1 MRKPVSCMTEFDRAF
16 AVAWFHTPPW
26 LQTQAPNF
34 EDVQNMAAAKVQ
46 RDALAAKATFKP
58 AGQTGKARLD
68 VLSWTLAG
76 AIAVGLSCAHL
87 LDGPTE
93 LQAVKAVASN
103 AHQAQREA
111 QHQARFVKAA
121 RRACGGDSA
130 AYLLL
135 ADNSIQCG
143 PAGSFRTL
151 KVAL

>member
-1 MRKPVSCMTEFDRAF
+1 MNQPHPAN
-16 AVAWFHTPPW
+16 W
-26 LQTQAPNF
+26 L
-34 EDVQNMAAAKVQ
+34 
-46 RDALAAKATFKP
+46 LAALLCLLL
-58 AGQTGKARLD
+58 G
-68 VLSWTLAG
+68 S
-76 AIAVGLSCAHL
+76 AHL

>member
-1 MRKPVSCMTEFDRAF
+1 MRA
-16 AVAWFHTPPW
+16 HTAIHW
-26 LQTQAPNF
+26 G
-34 EDVQNMAAAKVQ
+34 AAA
-46 RDALAAKATFKP
+46 LACLLL
-58 AGQTGKARLD
+58 GSLYR
-68 VLSWTLAG
+68 
-76 AIAVGLSCAHL
+76 

-93 LQAVKAVASN
+93 LQAMKDTASN

-135 ADNSIQCG
+135 ADNSIRCG
-143 PAGSFRTL
+143 STGSFRTL